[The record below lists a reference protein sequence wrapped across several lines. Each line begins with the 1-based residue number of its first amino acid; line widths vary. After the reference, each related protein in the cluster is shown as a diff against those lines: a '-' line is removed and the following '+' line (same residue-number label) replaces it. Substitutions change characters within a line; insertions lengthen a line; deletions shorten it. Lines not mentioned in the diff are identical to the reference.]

1 MSCSCFVFLLSTFTI
16 CSFRPFNTLY
26 CDSIWASIFSNSSF
40 LAVFSFFRASIFS
53 ELFVTSDLIFS
64 ISDLLVVYIKLDLYS
79 KSHLI
84 FSVSIIFFIF
94 EIASSFLVVSNFAFS
109 MSAFLVSMLAFAFWM
124 SCSILAIISSRDV
137 PLSSNEDTEIFKSV
151 ISVFKLSMYVWSS
164 LFSSANCVISA
175 FNSCISLSK
184 FAITCLVPSLETS
197 NFFFSSSIS
206 STWFFNLAIFS
217 SSLVIWLSIMS
228 NSCFLVAY
236 VISISCKFFSSLA
249 DSSIVSAIF
258 TECSSF
264 SFSSFLISEL
274 SSSNLAFNSS
284 ISLLL
289 PNIFTVFWAT
299 EPPLIAPDGFI
310 TSPSSVTILN
320 E

>member
-53 ELFVTSDLIFS
+53 ELFVTSDLILS
-64 ISDLLVVYIKLDLYS
+64 ISCSKL
-79 KSHLI
+79 
-84 FSVSIIFFIF
+84 
-94 EIASSFLVVSNFAFS
+94 EIASSFLVVSSFAFS
-109 MSAFLVSMLAFAFWM
+109 ISACFVSMLAFAFWM

-206 STWFFNLAIFS
+206 STWFFSLAIFS

-274 SSSNLAFNSS
+274 SSSSLAFNSS